1 LSRVQ
6 NRTETKN
13 KIRSVDELWTCSD
26 RPELVDRWTG
36 PFPHQYLNLFHFCA
50 FFFSI
55 GNQLHVSHHS
65 VSSKFDI
72 LIE

>member
-26 RPELVDRWTG
+26 RPELVDR
-36 PFPHQYLNLFHFCA
+36 
-50 FFFSI
+50 
-55 GNQLHVSHHS
+55 
-65 VSSKFDI
+65 
-72 LIE
+72 